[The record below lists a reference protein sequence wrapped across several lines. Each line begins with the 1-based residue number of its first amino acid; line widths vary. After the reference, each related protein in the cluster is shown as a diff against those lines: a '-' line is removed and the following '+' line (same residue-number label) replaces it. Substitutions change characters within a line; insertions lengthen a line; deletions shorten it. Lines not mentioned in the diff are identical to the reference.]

1 MPKRSTPFQAIVRLV
16 RQHFAQPGVTVTESK
31 MLLDASLGIEREV
44 DIVIEG
50 EFDGEPMV
58 ISVEVIERSRPAPL
72 PWIDEMLAKH
82 RDLPTNRLLLVSKS
96 GFTRN
101 ALARVERE
109 AGRVQALTPEVVED
123 GSQLAVRRL
132 FVETISYAPTGCNLR
147 VRMGRDELTVVAG
160 TPLLDVYDVD
170 GNPLGPLSYLV
181 QDTVNLDAVRLR
193 LSFEAFK
200 HPDKDQASGFSIE
213 VPIGSLGYH
222 LQRSETR
229 DLHLVEELIIWGDF
243 AALRTEVP
251 LTLARLGGRVYG
263 SGEAPIAGR
272 SAVWVGTD
280 DAAARTTTISWQ
292 TTDTRRA
299 VPSVGARPI
308 HFRALAGLFPVLQPP
323 ATDRPLSSPGGES
336 SAG

>member
-1 MPKRSTPFQAIVRLV
+1 MPKRSTPFQSIVRLV

-31 MLLDASLGIEREV
+31 MLLDADLGIEREV

-50 EFDGEPMV
+50 EFEGEPMV
-58 ISVEVIERSRPAPL
+58 VSVEVIEHSRPASL
-72 PWIDEMLAKH
+72 PWIDEMLGKH
-82 RDLPTNRLLLVSKS
+82 RNLPTNRLLLVSKS

-109 AGRVQALTPEVVED
+109 AGRVQALIPEVIED
-123 GSQLAVRRL
+123 GGQLAVRRL

-147 VRMGRDELTVVAG
+147 VRMGRDELAVVAG
-160 TPLLDVYDVD
+160 APLLDVYDVD
-170 GNPLGPLSYLV
+170 GNLLGPLSYLV

-200 HPDKDQASGFSIE
+200 NPEKDQVRGFSVE

-222 LQRSETR
+222 LQRSETG
-229 DLHLVEELIIWGDF
+229 DLHPVEELIIWGDF

-251 LTLARLGGRVYG
+251 LTLTRLGGRVYG

-280 DAAARTTTISWQ
+280 DHAARSTTISWQ
-292 TTDTRRA
+292 TTDARGA
-299 VPSVGARPI
+299 VPPVEARPI
-308 HFRALAGLFPVLQPP
+308 HFPALLSLFPVPQPP
-323 ATDRPLSSPGGES
+323 ATDEPPSSPGGES